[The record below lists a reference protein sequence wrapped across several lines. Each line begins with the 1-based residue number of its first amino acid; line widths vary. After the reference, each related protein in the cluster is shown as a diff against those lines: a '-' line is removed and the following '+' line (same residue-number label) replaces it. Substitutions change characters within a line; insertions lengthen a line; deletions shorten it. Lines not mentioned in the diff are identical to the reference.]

1 MIIKNNEDAL
11 RVKCEDV
18 KEHEINDLIYQLES
32 ELKNSELSGA
42 PGIGLAA
49 TQIGI
54 AKKAAIVR
62 VNDFKINLIN
72 CNLSKFYDKF
82 IFKQEGCLSFPGRVE
97 DTVRYNEIQVVNN
110 LVYPYNFTVTGLL
123 AVVCQHEMEHYNQML
138 FIDNIFTK

>member
-1 MIIKNNEDAL
+1 MIIKNNEEAL

-18 KEHEINDLIYQLES
+18 QEHEINDLIYQLES
-32 ELKNSELSGA
+32 ELKNSELAGA

-82 IFKQEGCLSFPGRVE
+82 IFRQEGCLSFPGRVE
-97 DTVRYNEIQVVNN
+97 DTIRYNEVQIINN
-110 LVYPYNFTVTGLL
+110 LVYPHNFTVTGLL
-123 AVVCQHEMEHYNQML
+123 AVVCQHEMEHYNEML
-138 FIDNIFTK
+138 FIDNIFVK